1 METYNARIIYVTA
14 DENTESLIREDFNT
28 VSEATEW
35 VSAKLVWI
43 MMHWA
48 DINPYGVTV
57 AAEVYNDDDTFSDL
71 YELKCGL

>member
-1 METYNARIIYVTA
+1 METYNARIIYITA
-14 DENTESLIREDFNT
+14 DENTESLVREGFDT

-35 VSAKLVWI
+35 LSAKLGWI
-43 MMHWA
+43 IKHWA